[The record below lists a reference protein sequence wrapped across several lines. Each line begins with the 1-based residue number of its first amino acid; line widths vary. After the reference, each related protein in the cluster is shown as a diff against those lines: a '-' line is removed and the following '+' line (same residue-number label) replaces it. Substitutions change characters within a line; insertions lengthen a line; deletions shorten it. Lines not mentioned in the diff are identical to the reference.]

1 MDEAALIAE
10 FCRKLKSIRRAKD
23 LTLDE
28 LARAS
33 GVSISTISKIE
44 NEQQKPGFETVLK
57 ISRALH
63 VNFVHMLDPPA
74 PASPKTAR
82 RVVTRGAEA
91 PVYQSAHYLYAAH
104 ATELANKT
112 MVPLL
117 MRIRN
122 HEAPPLADW
131 SVHDGEEYAHVL
143 EGEVELHMEHYAP
156 VQLARGDSCYFD
168 STMRHAYVAVGEE
181 EAVVLSICLS
191 IVPFKSETAEKA

>member
-1 MDEAALIAE
+1 MDEAALITA
-10 FCRKLKSIRRAKD
+10 FCQKLKSIRRSKD

-28 LARAS
+28 LARTS

-44 NEQQKPGFETVLK
+44 NQQQKPGFETVLK

-63 VNFVHMLDPPA
+63 VNFVHMLQPPEPVA
-74 PASPKTAR
+74 PKLAR
-82 RVVTRGAEA
+82 RVVTRGGEA

-117 MRIRN
+117 MRIQN
-122 HEAPPLADW
+122 HKAPPLADW

-143 EGEVELHMEHYAP
+143 EGEVELLMEHYAP
-156 VQLARGDSCYFD
+156 VQLAKGDSCYFD
-168 STMRHAYVAVGEE
+168 STMRHAYVAVGD

-191 IVPFKSETAEKA
+191 IVPFNVDGSVT

>member
-1 MDEAALIAE
+1 MDEAALITA
-10 FCRKLKSIRRAKD
+10 FCQKLKSLRRSKD

-28 LARAS
+28 LARTS

-44 NEQQKPGFETVLK
+44 NQQQKPGFETVLK

-63 VNFVHMLDPPA
+63 INFVHMLEPPEPA
-74 PASPKTAR
+74 PVKMAR

-91 PVYQSAHYLYAAH
+91 PLYDSEHYLYTAH

-117 MRIRN
+117 MRIKSQ
-122 HEAPPLADW
+122 ELPPLADW
-131 SVHDGEEYAHVL
+131 SVHDGEEYAFVV
-143 EGEVELHMEHYAP
+143 EGEVALHMEHYAP
-156 VQLARGDSCYFD
+156 VQLSTGDSCYFD
-168 STMRHAYVAVGEE
+168 STMRHAYVAIGG

-191 IVPFKSETAEKA
+191 IVPFTDA

>member
-10 FCRKLKSIRRAKD
+10 FCRKLKSIRRGKE

-28 LARAS
+28 LARRS

-44 NEQQKPGFETVLK
+44 NQQQKPGFETVLK
-57 ISRALH
+57 IARALH
-63 VNFVHMLDPPA
+63 INFVHMLEPPVPA
-74 PASPKTAR
+74 PAQMAR
-82 RVVTRGAEA
+82 RVVTRAAEA
-91 PVYQSAHYLYAAH
+91 PVYRSDHYLYAAH

-117 MRIRN
+117 MRIAN
-122 HEAPPLADW
+122 HTPPPLADW

-156 VQLARGDSCYFD
+156 VRLAKGDSCYFD
-168 STMRHAYVAVGEE
+168 STMRHAYVAVGA

-191 IVPFKSETAEKA
+191 IVPFKPGTG